1 MQLHTLNRSLETAEE
16 RIMSQK
22 NTAQRYRNGKYER
35 VRRHRR
41 FQKSNIYVLQI
52 RKGKSAEKGSQTM
65 FKEIMTKNSPE
76 HKT

>member
-1 MQLHTLNRSLETAEE
+1 MNRSLETAEE

-22 NTAQRYRNGKYER
+22 NTAQRCRNGKYERR

-52 RKGKSAEKGSQTM
+52 QKGKSTEKGGQTM